1 MFFTKGV
8 IGNSYTNNYFLSNIQ
23 EVAVNNTNLDSIS
36 GKVNSDTLSTKNREN
51 SLINEKVS
59 YSADD
64 SIILSRDR
72 EKVYL
77 YKNAVIN
84 YGDINLKADYIEY
97 NQASN
102 EVFAKGLPDSS
113 GLMIGNPIF
122 KEGSEEF
129 SAKTIK
135 YNFKTKKGYIE
146 NIVTEDQQG
155 YLHSEVTKKMENK
168 EFNIKNGKY
177 TTCDLE
183 HPHFY
188 LSMTKAKVIP
198 GDKIV
203 SGYSYL
209 VIADIPLRMVAIP
222 FGFFPT
228 QHKQT
233 SGILMP
239 TYGEEKER
247 GFYLRDFGY
256 YFRISDYMDLS
267 VSGDVFSK
275 GSWGGIVNYRL
286 KKKYKYSSNFSA
298 KLYNN
303 IMGDEGL
310 SDYSKTTDFSIIWN
324 YTQDEKANPS
334 SEFSAKVNL
343 SSSSYDKLNSRSM
356 TDYTTNTKSSRIA
369 YSKSWLGTPF
379 RFTANLKHS
388 QNSRNKTVDLTLPNL
403 TFDMDRQYPFRK
415 KNRSGDMKWY
425 EDIEISYKSK
435 MENRIH
441 TVDSLLFTDTKFR
454 DFENGF
460 QHEIPVR
467 TNIKILNYLNISPQ
481 VKYTGVVYP
490 NSIRKS
496 WDNTSSTV
504 VTDTIN
510 KLDYAQVIT
519 PSISFSLSP
528 RLYGMYQFK
537 DPDSKIV
544 AVRHVLSPSVS
555 LNFRPD
561 LGNMVSK
568 YYGECRVSDDA
579 TDIREYSYFA
589 NGMYK
594 LPAVPGRSG
603 IVSFGLSNNIEMKV
617 RTPNDTT
624 SSVKK
629 IKLLDK
635 INFSTSYDLFA
646 DSMKW
651 RPISMNSS
659 TSLFEK
665 KVNIN
670 FTGTIDPYALNSIG
684 NVYNKFVWETP
695 GSKWPRFTRFDVSV
709 DFKLN
714 SKKDSE
720 NKGNNSVSK
729 ENSRTFYDKNSR
741 QFEEQ
746 AMFID
751 YVDFDVPWDLNVRY
765 KLTYSKPKFVSTI
778 SQTLSFSG
786 NISLTKNWKIS
797 MRSNYDFEQQQL
809 AATSINIHRDLHCW
823 EMSFGWVP
831 VGARQ
836 SYNFR
841 INVKS
846 AILQDLQLTKRK
858 SWRDNL

>member
-1 MFFTKGV
+1 LFFTKGV

-23 EVAVNNTNLDSIS
+23 EVAVNNTNPDSIS

-84 YGDINLKADYIEY
+84 YGNINLKADYIEY

-102 EVFAKGLPDSS
+102 VVFAEGLPDST
-113 GLMIGNPIF
+113 GLMHGNPVF
-122 KEGSEEF
+122 KDGNEEF
-129 SAKTIK
+129 EAKTIK

-146 NIVTEDQQG
+146 KIITEDQDG
-155 YLHSEVTKKMENK
+155 YLHSEITKKLENK

-177 TTCDLE
+177 TTCNLE

-188 LSMTKAKVIP
+188 LAMSKAKVIP
-198 GDKIV
+198 GDKII

-209 VIADIPLRMVAIP
+209 VIADIPLKMVAIP
-222 FGFFPT
+222 FGLFPT

-239 TYGEEKER
+239 TYGEEKIR

-256 YFRISDYMDLS
+256 YFKINDYMDLAL
-267 VSGDVFSK
+267 SGDIFSK

-286 KKKYKYSSNFSA
+286 KKKYKYSSTFSA
-298 KLYNN
+298 KFYNN
-303 IMGDEGL
+303 ITGDIGL
-310 SDYSKTTDFSIIWN
+310 SDYSKNTDFSVKWN
-324 YTQDEKANPS
+324 HTQDVKANPS
-334 SEFSAKVNL
+334 SKFSASVNL

-356 TDYTTNTKSSRIA
+356 NDYTTNTKSSRIA
-369 YSKSWLGTPF
+369 YTKSWLGTPF
-379 RFTANLKHS
+379 RFTADLNHS
-388 QNSRNKTVDLTLPNL
+388 QNSRNKTIDLTLPNL
-403 TFDMDRQYPFRK
+403 TFNMDRKYPFRK

-441 TVDSLLFTDTKFR
+441 TVDSLLFTDTKFS

-481 VKYTGVVYP
+481 VKYTGIVYP
-490 NSIRKS
+490 NSISKS
-496 WDNTSSTV
+496 WDNTSNTV

-561 LGNMVSK
+561 LGKMVDQ
-568 YYGECRVSDDA
+568 YYGEYQASDDV
-579 TDIREYSYFA
+579 TDVREYSYFA
-589 NGMYK
+589 NGMYR
-594 LPAVPGRSG
+594 LPAMPGRSG
-603 IVSFGLSNNIEMKV
+603 VVSFGLNNNIEMKV
-617 RTPNDTT
+617 RTPDDTT
-624 SSVKK
+624 SNVKK

-651 RPISMNSS
+651 RPIRMNSS
-659 TSLFEK
+659 TSLFDK

-684 NVYNKFVWETP
+684 KVYDKFVWETP
-695 GSKWPRFTRFDVSV
+695 GSKLPRFTRFDISV

-720 NKGNNSVSK
+720 NKGNNSGI
-729 ENSRTFYDKNSR
+729 EDNARTFYDKNSR

-746 AMFID
+746 AMMID

-765 KLTYSKPKFVSTI
+765 KFTYSKPIFESTI

-786 NISLTKNWKIS
+786 NVSLTKNWKIS
-797 MRSNYDFEQQQL
+797 MRSNYDFERKQL

-831 VGARQ
+831 VGVRK

-846 AILQDLQLTKRK
+846 SILKDLQLTKRK